1 MLARLLPFF
10 LDEAAP
16 PPTPA
21 GPRHTFS
28 FQAGGSGSVGYN
40 GPGGFGSVAAGS
52 SAVYALPNGRNA
64 TIQHC
69 RNVRDIVNFAIAP
82 QNIPV
87 DQFPATIVLLNT
99 TANRMITV
107 QRPSSV
113 RNIGGDTI
121 TRGDYAIAPADEQ
134 VTRQGFTVE
143 TTLPLVL
150 VSTQAISAE
159 LYD

>member
-1 MLARLLPFF
+1 MLARLLIKSAP
-10 LDEAAP
+10 AP
-16 PPTPA
+16 PAPS
-21 GPRHTFS
+21 GPRHTFN

-52 SAVYALPNGRNA
+52 SAVYALPNGRNV

-69 RNVRDIVNFAIAP
+69 RNVRDVVNFAIAP
-82 QNIPV
+82 QSIPL
-87 DQFPATIVLLNT
+87 DQFPATIVLLNN

-107 QRPSSV
+107 KRPGSV

-121 TRGDYAIAPADEQ
+121 TRGDYEIAPAGEQ
-134 VTRQGFTVE
+134 VTRQGYAVQ

-150 VSTQAISAE
+150 VSNQAISAE